1 MKGRWW
7 RAGNG
12 GGGERECVC
21 EIEFAAAAKARMA
34 RLDDLVWMG
43 WLQEV
48 SVARSLTQCRAYG
61 VLPSARDY
69 ASWCQYNM

>member
-1 MKGRWW
+1 MCEGEMVEGREWW
-7 RAGNG
+7 WY
-12 GGGERECVC
+12 ERECVC

-48 SVARSLTQCRAYG
+48 SVAHPVLG
-61 VLPSARDY
+61 VRCLPSAKDY
-69 ASWCQYNM
+69 AS